1 MPSPQ
6 PIRKKKSQEDS
17 KSFFLLLVLLLG
29 AGSFYLLGIQEEKPV
44 KAIKRDAASAYSAE
58 VNERVNSHLAWTNKK
73 IELQARKRAI
83 ENYSTPQ
90 VGESIIIKDNKD
102 YGVDHSAD
110 TNEST
115 AYQDLNRDRHEMR
128 ATDPDRVIRN
138 QIYDQDSAVAYEQ
151 AYKEE
156 YARQFVENAR
166 MNGYEVKLNSDFVVL
181 SVKKIR
187 SPSNSILGPQAR

>member
-1 MPSPQ
+1 MPSPK
-6 PIRKKKSQEDS
+6 PIRRKTSQEDS

-29 AGSFYLLGIQEEKPV
+29 AGGFYLLGIQEEKPMRSV
-44 KAIKRDAASAYSAE
+44 KREVSAYSQEANQR
-58 VNERVNSHLAWTNKK
+58 VNEHLAWTNKK

-90 VGESIIIKDNKD
+90 VGDSIISKEIKD

-110 TNEST
+110 TNET
-115 AYQDLNRDRHEMR
+115 NAYNDLNRDRHELR

-138 QIYDQDSAVAYEQ
+138 QIYDQDSAIAYEQ
-151 AYKEE
+151 AYREE

-166 MNGYEVKLNSDFVVL
+166 MKGYEVKLSSDFVVL

-187 SPSNSILGPQAR
+187 NPSNAIIGPQAR

>member
-1 MPSPQ
+1 MPSSQ
-6 PIRKKKSQEDS
+6 THRRKNSKEDS
-17 KSFFLLLVLLLG
+17 KSFFLLLILLLG
-29 AGSFYLLGIQEEKPV
+29 AGAFYLLGIQEEKPIRTV
-44 KAIKRDAASAYSAE
+44 KREVSAYSQEANQK
-58 VNERVNSHLAWTNKK
+58 VNDHLAWTNKK
-73 IELQARKRAI
+73 IELQARKRAL

-90 VGESIIIKDNKD
+90 VGDSIISKDNKD

-115 AYQDLNRDRHEMR
+115 AYQDLNRDRHELR

-138 QIYDQDSAVAYEQ
+138 QIYDQDAALAYEQ
-151 AYKEE
+151 AYREE

-166 MNGYEVKLNSDFVVL
+166 MNGYEVRLNDDFVVQ

-187 SPSNSILGPQAR
+187 NPSNAIIGPQAR